1 MLTLKGRAVRDPRFL
16 KVMGRLQH
24 SALRTRHH
32 PPPSEKAAQ
41 AQAAAVGP
49 ANEKIAGAKANQ
61 AGAMQQAQTG
71 KPDNNSFL
79 ALLRAEIQKI
89 IPKQVEGTK
98 NFLKGQDKQQ
108 LKGAMTGNIAQQ
120 KQAAT
125 GDLNAA
131 ATAPLN
137 TEAVPGKPVTPLP
150 SEPAPAAPPSVGAA
164 DALPAPKS
172 DNDVSL
178 QGGQQE
184 ADRALT
190 DNQLTTPQL
199 AEANDPRFS
208 RVITAKAQVDT
219 ATPAMPAK
227 YRLDEQRITTG
238 AAAKAVADEKKGL
251 SAFQAQK
258 GKNVADVRQRQL
270 TAKEKDELERKR
282 VTDTIEGI
290 FNRTKTAVDTKLA
303 SLDEE
308 VAQLFDR
315 GTDAALARMRDY
327 IESRFDDRY
336 TGIRGKARWVRDK
349 FLDLPDSVKQW
360 FVEARQVFL
369 QDLDLLVVLVATL
382 MERRLQQAKEII
394 SRGQQE
400 IADYVNGLPAN
411 LQNVGRAAEKEMAGR
426 FDDLRAAVEDKKG
439 DLAGKLAMRYK
450 EAMDKGDAA
459 LKEIRDA
466 HKSLVQRVKEF
477 VGEVVEVLRN
487 FKNRIMSMLRK
498 AASVI
503 GLIVSSPIRF
513 LKNLLSAIKQGI
525 AQFRDRIWEH
535 LQRAFLEWLFGNL
548 KDSGVT
554 MPKDLSLPSIFMLV
568 LQVLGLTYDRLRA
581 KAVRLVGERN
591 VALVEQVGELLR
603 RLWMGGPVA
612 LWESFKEH
620 LSDLRARVVD
630 ELQSWVIT
638 TVIKAAV
645 TKLAMMFNPVGAI
658 IQAIL
663 TIYKVVTFLIE
674 RINQILEFVGAI
686 FDSVAEIATG
696 AIGAAAN
703 CIERALAK
711 ALVLMI
717 AFLAHFLGLSGVA
730 DRVRSIIKKLQGAV
744 DRAVDKVIE
753 KVVGGVGKLIG
764 AGKAA
769 AASAVQWWKQRKPF
783 KTDSGTAHEI
793 YYAGDEKNPV
803 PMVASRNPKPIA
815 AKLDEFDKQASKAD
829 ASKSEKDGKSRV
841 STARAAAKKDPGDPN
856 LVVHLK
862 ELFQTYDE
870 GSGKETKITRKTGSL
885 AGTTVGLEMKADW
898 LGGKIPEGTKPEA
911 GAQEALMDLLVTD
924 PNQRS
929 PFKYIRGHLLNEH
942 LGGRGNA
949 ENMFPITGNAN
960 SQHLHSTETTVKSWV
975 KKKKRWVLYEVKVLG
990 ISLVLDPKRKKSAD
1004 NQVNATFACHA
1015 VLKDA
1020 AGKTED
1026 EFSTSVRS
1034 TFEKKE
1040 VATET

>member
-16 KVMGRLQH
+16 KVMGRLQQ
-24 SALRTRHH
+24 SAQRTRHH

-79 ALLRAEIQKI
+79 ALLRAEIQKV

-98 NFLKGQDKQQ
+98 NFLKGNDRQQ

-125 GDLNAA
+125 GDLKAA

-137 TEAVPGKPVTPLP
+137 PEAVPGKPVTPLP

-164 DALPAPKS
+164 DALPAPKT
-172 DNDVSL
+172 DADVSL

-208 RVITAKAQVDT
+208 RVITAKSQVDG
-219 ATPAMPAK
+219 ATPALPAK

-258 GKNVADVRQRQL
+258 GKTVGEVRQRQL

-282 VTDTIEGI
+282 VTDTIERI
-290 FNRTKTAVDTKLA
+290 FNRTKAAVDAKLA

-308 VAQLFDR
+308 AAQLFDR

-369 QDLDLLVVLVATL
+369 QDLDRLVVLVAAL
-382 MERRLQQAKEII
+382 VERRLQQAKDII

-439 DLAGKLAMRYK
+439 ELAGKLAMRYK

-487 FKNRIMSMLRK
+487 FKNRIVSMLRK

-535 LQRAFLEWLFGNL
+535 LKRAFLEWLFGNL

-554 MPKDLSLPSIFMLV
+554 MPKDFSLPSILMLV

-581 KAVRLVGERN
+581 KAVRLLGERN
-591 VALVEQVGELLR
+591 VALVERVGELLR
-603 RLWMGGPVA
+603 GLWNGGPVA
-612 LWESFKEH
+612 LWESMKEH
-620 LSDLRARVVD
+620 LSDLKARVVD
-630 ELQSWVIT
+630 ELQSWVIASI
-638 TVIKAAV
+638 IKAALM
-645 TKLAMMFNPVGAI
+645 KLAMMFNPVGAI

-663 TIYKVVTFLIE
+663 AIYKVVTFLIE
-674 RINQILEFVGAI
+674 RINQILEFVSSI
-686 FDSVAEIATG
+686 FESVVEIATG

-711 ALVLMI
+711 ALVLLI

-753 KVVGGVGKLIG
+753 KVVGGVGRLLGRGTDRPPVQEPKTAHDARWEAAVTGVNAELGPMKKRGLALDDLEKALPHWRKTYGFSALRVEAKDGAWEIIG
-764 AGKAA
+764 AMSASKRV
-769 AASAVQWWKQRKPF
+769 ASAAEPGSRAKPF
-783 KTDSGTAHEI
+783 KLWWPKPRTSEYPPIALGGPIGTRRTQDYFEDHIGKEDSRGIKIRWYYPEQPTRLPDEDGKPTGPEIGLASRWHITLQKLVGPLSQDTTPGGEKLNRILRRYGFRPKKEDMQGDHAHEI
-793 YYAGDEKNPV
+793 
-803 PMVASRNPKPIA
+803 
-815 AKLDEFDKQASKAD
+815 Q
-829 ASKSEKDGKSRV
+829 
-841 STARAAAKKDPGDPN
+841 
-856 LVVHLK
+856 
-862 ELFQTYDE
+862 
-870 GSGKETKITRKTGSL
+870 
-885 AGTTVGLEMKADW
+885 
-898 LGGKIPEGTKPEA
+898 LGGKDEVQNLWPLETSRNASA
-911 GAQEALMDLLVTD
+911 GASLAQAVIEYPDSGRQAKLSSLKT
-924 PNQRS
+924 NKREYW
-929 PFKYIRGHLLNEH
+929 FK
-942 LGGRGNA
+942 
-949 ENMFPITGNAN
+949 ITKFTA
-960 SQHLHSTETTVKSWV
+960 
-975 KKKKRWVLYEVKVLG
+975 
-990 ISLVLDPKRKKSAD
+990 
-1004 NQVNATFACHA
+1004 
-1015 VLKDA
+1015 
-1020 AGKTED
+1020 
-1026 EFSTSVRS
+1026 
-1034 TFEKKE
+1034 
-1040 VATET
+1040 